1 MLVKIHNRQL
11 NLVEVTS
18 RLRAVST
25 LIVNYNCLR
34 MQVNVI
40 NEVRSGRSQ
49 EIGQAGYSLAVAES
63 VDGTMDRAILELDY
77 GE

>member
-1 MLVKIHNRQL
+1 
-11 NLVEVTS
+11 
-18 RLRAVST
+18 
-25 LIVNYNCLR
+25 